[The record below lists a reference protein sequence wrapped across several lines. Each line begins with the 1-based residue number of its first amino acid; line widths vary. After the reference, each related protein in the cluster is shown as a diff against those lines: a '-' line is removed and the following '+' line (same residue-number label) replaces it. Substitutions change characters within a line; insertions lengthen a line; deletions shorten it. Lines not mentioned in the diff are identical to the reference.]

1 LTDTNT
7 VREELKRRI
16 DAIEGGYELMLAYA
30 AQGLPKDQASSKGGQ
45 LREALDRFDAAL
57 STLADLYRQLVAEE
71 RPDQAA
77 TYEAFLDVLDRDAQA
92 AQAAIRVVTAQA
104 AISSLLVDNLN
115 ASVHVRTLLT
125 DVFVIDEALK

>member
-7 VREELKRRI
+7 VREELKRRV

>member
-1 LTDTNT
+1 MLNITDP
-7 VREELKRRI
+7 RDELKRRV

-30 AQGLPKDQASSKGGQ
+30 AQGLPKDQASAKGGQ

-57 STLADLYRQLVAEE
+57 TGLAELYREVVVADY
-71 RPDQAA
+71 PGHVA
-77 TYEAFLDVLDRDAQA
+77 TYGAFLDVLARDAAA
-92 AQAAIRVVTAQA
+92 AQAAIRVVTAQSG
-104 AISSLLVDNLN
+104 ISSLLVDNLN

>member
-1 LTDTNT
+1 LLNITDL
-7 VREELKRRI
+7 RDELKRRV

-30 AQGLPKDQASSKGGQ
+30 AQGLPRDQSSQTGGQ

-57 STLADLYRQLVAEE
+57 TGLAELYRQVVAADH
-71 RPDQAA
+71 PDHAA
-77 TYEAFLDVLDRDAQA
+77 AYGAFLDVLARDAAA

-104 AISSLLVDNLN
+104 GISSLLVDNLN

>member
-45 LREALDRFDAAL
+45 LRDALERFDAAL
-57 STLADLYRQLVAEE
+57 TNLAELYRQLVAEE
-71 RPDQAA
+71 RPDHAA
-77 TYEAFLDVLDRDAQA
+77 TYDAFLDLLERDAQA

-104 AISSLLVDNLN
+104 GISSLLVDNLN

>member
-45 LREALDRFDAAL
+45 LREALERFDAAL
-57 STLADLYRQLVAEE
+57 TSLADLYRQLVAEE

-77 TYEAFLDVLDRDAQA
+77 TYDAFLDVLDRDAQA

-104 AISSLLVDNLN
+104 GISSLLVDNLN

>member
-7 VREELKRRI
+7 VREELKRRV

-57 STLADLYRQLVAEE
+57 TSLADLYRQLVAEE

>member
-7 VREELKRRI
+7 LRDELKRRV

-30 AQGLPKDQASSKGGQ
+30 AQGLPKDHSSQTGGQ
-45 LREALDRFDAAL
+45 LREALSQFDAAL
-57 STLADLYRQLVAEE
+57 TGLADLYRQLVAAEQ
-71 RPDQAA
+71 PDVS
-77 TYEAFLDVLDRDAQA
+77 TYDAFFEVLARDAQA
-92 AQAAIRVVTAQA
+92 AQAAIRVVSAQSG
-104 AISSLLVDNLN
+104 ISSLLVDNLN